1 MKEANVSFD
10 HPLNAQLDHALNID
24 FVNHDLGLEK
34 RVAVEL
40 SAASARRLI
49 AAIEEALRRGAEEE
63 GLGHALGSAARRGRE
78 RGAGRGERPAPF
90 VRRRWIGVDFA
101 EQMCRIERGVGLGHS
116 RSVTPCPKWRVGD

>member
-1 MKEANVSFD
+1 MCTMIVEKAAVTGSGKGPKGWFELKEANVSFD

-63 GLGHALGSAARRGRE
+63 GLDTG
-78 RGAGRGERPAPF
+78 
-90 VRRRWIGVDFA
+90 
-101 EQMCRIERGVGLGHS
+101 
-116 RSVTPCPKWRVGD
+116 